1 MKELRVARSAG
12 FCFGVRRSV
21 ELAEELMER
30 SGPSASL
37 GQLIH
42 NEDVVAA
49 LEKKGLHVID
59 SPEQAK
65 AGEPVLIRAHGVS
78 RAVYARLEEAGAQVT
93 DATCPKVKAIHKI
106 VSRAGGEG
114 RFVIIIGMRRHPE
127 VEAICGWCGEHAVF
141 ENAAELGAW
150 LQENEQFWKKPI
162 TVVVKPRRH
171 AVILPNVVL

>member
-49 LEKKGLHVID
+49 LEKKACMLLIPPSRQRLGNLCLSVPTA
-59 SPEQAK
+59 SREQYMPGWK
-65 AGEPVLIRAHGVS
+65 RP
-78 RAVYARLEEAGAQVT
+78 ARRLQMPPA
-93 DATCPKVKAIHKI
+93 
-106 VSRAGGEG
+106 
-114 RFVIIIGMRRHPE
+114 RR
-127 VEAICGWCGEHAVF
+127 
-141 ENAAELGAW
+141 
-150 LQENEQFWKKPI
+150 
-162 TVVVKPRRH
+162 
-171 AVILPNVVL
+171 